1 VVWGKQAE
9 RLSTLVKKG
18 TTLMVEGRLVHRR
31 YETKEGEKRF
41 STEVVLSEY
50 QLVSSTKAEVN

>member
-1 VVWGKQAE
+1 
-9 RLSTLVKKG
+9 
-18 TTLMVEGRLVHRR
+18 MVEGRLVHRR